1 MKSSAKPAAF
11 GGKSTIVSDVAT
23 IVAFCAVST
32 ALTVVLCSCARAFGH
47 ATQLLDRPDGL
58 LKLHATETPLVGGIA
73 LLVPALAVSTI
84 YFLRVADVPFMLV
97 ALIAAMITLVVGVI
111 DDRIG
116 VSPRWR
122 LVALTIVVFGVFA
135 AEPLFIL
142 RALRFAV
149 RDFDLGVPLGW
160 FAAPITALMIIGFVN
175 ATNMADGMNG
185 QLLGS
190 VLIWSMFIVFY
201 IGPDTGMPFLAI
213 ISSGI
218 VTLVYNLRGR
228 LFSGSSGAYTVA
240 LFIGLGTIATYRQ
253 SGAVSA
259 VEPILW
265 FWLPVLDCL
274 RLMAAR
280 RLAGKSP
287 FFGDRNHIHHIL
299 QEYAR
304 WPYALFLYLTLLAA
318 PGVAT
323 LLTDR
328 LGGCLVLLASI
339 AVYSGFIYLRRPSKS
354 VDSTVVSTV
363 ASTPLAPLA
372 E

>member
-1 MKSSAKPAAF
+1 
-11 GGKSTIVSDVAT
+11 VSDVST

-32 ALTVVLCSCARAFGH
+32 ALTVILCSCARAFGH

-58 LKLHATETPLVGGIA
+58 LKLHAAETPLVGGLA
-73 LLVPALAVSTI
+73 LLIPTFLVSTV
-84 YFLRVADVPFMLV
+84 YLLKFQDVPFMLV
-97 ALIAAMITLVVGVI
+97 ALIAASITLVVGVI

-122 LVALTIVVFGVFA
+122 LVALTVVVFGAFA
-135 AEPLFIL
+135 AEPYFIL

-149 RDFDLGVPLGW
+149 RGYDFGISLGW
-160 FAAPITALMIIGFVN
+160 FAAPVTALMIIGFVN

-201 IGPDTGMPFLAI
+201 IGPETGMPFVAMI
-213 ISSGI
+213 TSGI
-218 VTLVYNLRGR
+218 VTLAYNLRGR

-240 LFIGLGTIATYRQ
+240 LFIGLGTIATYRT

-274 RLMAAR
+274 RLMATR

-299 QEYAR
+299 QEYVR
-304 WPYALFLYLTLLAA
+304 WPYALFLYLVLLAA
-318 PGVAT
+318 PGTAA
-323 LLTDR
+323 LLTNDR
-328 LGGCLVLLASI
+328 LAGCIVLLLSI
-339 AVYSGFIYLRRPSKS
+339 ASYSAFVYLRRPVQSA
-354 VDSTVVSTV
+354 DDLPGTV
-363 ASTPLAPLA
+363 APAARSLVTLA

>member
-1 MKSSAKPAAF
+1 L

-32 ALTVVLCSCARAFGH
+32 ALTVVMCSSAWAFGH

-58 LKLHATETPLVGGIA
+58 LKLHTTDTPLVGGLA
-73 LLVPALAVSTI
+73 LLTPVFAASTV

-97 ALIAAMITLVVGVI
+97 ALLAAAITLVIGVI

-122 LVALTIVVFGVFA
+122 LAALTVVVFGAFA
-135 AEPLFIL
+135 AEPLFVL
-142 RALRFAV
+142 HALRFTV
-149 RDFDLGVPLGW
+149 RGYNFGIQLGW
-160 FAAPITALMIIGFVN
+160 LAAPITALMIIGFVN

-190 VLIWSMFIVFY
+190 VLIWSVFIVRY
-201 IGPDTGMPFLAI
+201 IGPETGMPFLAI

-218 VTLVYNLRGR
+218 VTLAYNLRGR

-240 LFIGLGTIATYRQ
+240 LFVGLGTIATYRQ

-274 RLMAAR
+274 RLMASR

-299 QEYAR
+299 QEYVR
-304 WPYALFLYLTLLAA
+304 WPYALFLYLALLAA

-323 LLTDR
+323 LLSDR
-328 LGGCLVLLASI
+328 LVGCFVLLASI
-339 AVYSGFIYLRRPSKS
+339 ACYAGFVYLRRPAKS
-354 VDSTVVSTV
+354 AEEADSAV
-363 ASTPLAPLA
+363 AAPVPHSLAPLA